1 MHDPETVSLELKR
14 FLAGLDAVVAAW
26 EGGSAATGFKDGCS
40 DLDLAVVCREDT
52 VEQVISGVD
61 SFLEDSFG
69 IERRFRI
76 PEPAWHGF
84 SQVFYRLRDTPG
96 FYYVD
101 AAFIRESLPD
111 KFTASDRHGDA
122 VVWFQK
128 KRVLDVSKTPEEQV
142 LARSRKLYRMVL
154 DQDFLMTT
162 EIEKALARKRFSE
175 AFPFYF
181 QFLARNLAVL
191 LNLKHRPRK
200 ADFGLRYAYRD
211 YPAEDAAL
219 VEDLMKVS
227 SLKQLES
234 KYGKAL
240 KRYREL
246 VGELVHFS
254 TGGEDPHA

>member
-1 MHDPETVSLELKR
+1 MNDPETVSRELRR
-14 FLAGLDAVVAAW
+14 FLAGLDPVVAAW
-26 EGGSAATGFKDGCS
+26 EGGSAATGFKDRHS
-40 DLDLAVVCREDT
+40 DLDLAVVCREET
-52 VEQVISGVD
+52 VEQVITAVD
-61 SFLEDSFG
+61 GFLGERFG
-69 IERRFRI
+69 IGRRFRI

-84 SQVFYRLRDTPG
+84 SQVFYRLLDTPE

-128 KRVLDVSKTPEEQV
+128 ERVLDTSPTPDEQV
-142 LARSRKLYRMVL
+142 LARSRKFYRMVL
-154 DQDFLMTT
+154 DQDFLMIT
-162 EIEKALARKRFSE
+162 EIEKALARKRFPE

-200 ADFGLRYAYRD
+200 ADFGLRYAFRD
-211 YPAEDAAL
+211 YPSEDAAL
-219 VEDLMKVS
+219 VEDLMKAS
-227 SLKQLES
+227 SLEDLES
-234 KYGKAL
+234 KYRRAL

-246 VGELVHFS
+246 AGELGHLAD
-254 TGGEDPHA
+254 GGDD